1 MINAVQCNELQ
12 QRMTPQ
18 KKKNEVQKK
27 KIPSFT
33 KAEDSICM
41 LYQEYYYN

>member
-12 QRMTPQ
+12 QKTTPQ
-18 KKKNEVQKK
+18 KELD

-33 KAEDSICM
+33 EPEDSIYFVSIV
-41 LYQEYYYN
+41 L